1 MADIVIVGG
10 GPIGCWQ
17 AIQIKKRAPHL
28 TIRIYERHE
37 QYQRDHL
44 MSINRASLLRHA
56 KKTADAAEADFFA
69 KIAAANNRPGNDHK
83 ASALSP
89 VTYIRTLDFE
99 AILKDYCLTLGID
112 VVYDKIASPQDAMER
127 HPECQYFIAA
137 DGAHSA
143 MRNALLG
150 GEENSVIRKNLL
162 HSIDVKYD
170 TLGQA
175 QYMRIPTYK
184 KVSGIVIESIGSAKI
199 VSPEDPLY
207 ARLAANDTREQ
218 TAPNFTKAAANGAT
232 PQRPAQ
238 PPLTTSTVALRFIV
252 DQKAYDSL
260 PEATFRAPLTLDQTP
275 SFCDPIVNFQ
285 ELRSRH
291 TGEQRISGSE
301 KITKITL
308 SQYASKKFA
317 APVKINERTAHWF
330 MAGDAA
336 MGMPFYRSI
345 NSGLLLASQL
355 AGIIASRSSGN
366 AKSRTY
372 NTLRTF
378 KVSAEFGKVAL
389 KLAGIKT
396 YKNVVRPVLRN
407 APFIIAAPIVLP
419 IALGIALYSK
429 INPKARLM

>member
-44 MSINRASLLRHA
+44 MSISRASLLRHA

-69 KIAAANNRPGNDHK
+69 KITAANNRPGNDHT
-83 ASALSP
+83 ANTLSP

-99 AILKDYCLTLGID
+99 AILKEYCIKLGVD

-150 GEENSVIRKNLL
+150 GEENSVVRKNLL

-170 TLGQA
+170 TIGQA
-175 QYMRIPTYK
+175 QYMSIPTYK

-207 ARLAANDTREQ
+207 ARLAANDTQ
-218 TAPNFTKAAANGAT
+218 
-232 PQRPAQ
+232 AQ
-238 PPLTTSTVALRFIV
+238 APLTTSTVALRFIV
-252 DQKAYDSL
+252 DKKTYDGL
-260 PEATFRAPLTLDQTP
+260 PDATFRAPLTLNQAP
-275 SFCDPIVNFQ
+275 SFCEPVVGFQ
-285 ELRSRH
+285 ELRACH
-291 TGEQRISGSE
+291 TGEQRITGSE

-308 SQYASKKFA
+308 SQYASRKFA
-317 APVKINERTAHWF
+317 APANINGRTAHWF

-366 AKSRTY
+366 TKSRTY

-396 YKNVVRPVLRN
+396 YKNVVRPALRN
-407 APFIIAAPIVLP
+407 APFIIAAPIILP
-419 IALGIALYSK
+419 IALGIAIYSK